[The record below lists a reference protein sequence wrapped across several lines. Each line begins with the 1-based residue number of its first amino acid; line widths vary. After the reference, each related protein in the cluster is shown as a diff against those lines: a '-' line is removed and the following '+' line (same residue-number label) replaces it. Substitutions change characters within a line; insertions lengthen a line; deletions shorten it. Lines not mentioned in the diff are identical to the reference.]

1 MERDHV
7 IRVLGPIDLL
17 TPDGPRSVGSGNCRA
32 LLGALVM
39 AAGHAVPIDQLRFVL
54 WGVTPPR
61 SADNSLQTYVS
72 RLRHVLGSDAI
83 VHADHSYR
91 LDARR
96 DQIDALRFED
106 LLVQATEARTD
117 PCACQV
123 LCRDALALWRGE
135 AFGDLTDA
143 EPFRLE
149 VIRLDEL
156 RVTTMELALETELA
170 LGNHEVAV
178 AELESA
184 VQEHPYRERLW
195 HLLIEALLRDDRRV
209 EALRS
214 CQDFRDTL
222 ADAGLDAGHQL
233 RALERRILRG
243 PAPERQP
250 HGDTV
255 THVMRRP
262 PSRTSGPVPDGA

>member
-1 MERDHV
+1 MERDRL

-17 TPDGPRSVGSGNCRA
+17 TPSGPQSVGSGNCRA
-32 LLGALVM
+32 LLGALVI
-39 AAGHAVPIDQLRFVL
+39 AAGHSVSIDQLRLVL
-54 WGVTPPR
+54 WGVSPPR

-72 RLRHVLGSDAI
+72 RLRHVLGSEAI

-91 LDARR
+91 LDATR

-106 LLVQATEARTD
+106 LLVQATATRSD
-117 PCACQV
+117 PPKCQA
-123 LCRDALALWRGE
+123 LCREALGLWRGE
-135 AFGDLTDA
+135 AFGELTDA

-149 VIRLDEL
+149 VMRLDEL

-170 LGNHEVAV
+170 LGNHQIAV

-209 EALRS
+209 EALRA
-214 CQDFRDTL
+214 CQNFRNTL
-222 ADAGLDAGHQL
+222 ADAGLEPGDQL
-233 RALERRILRG
+233 RSLEGRILRG
-243 PAPERQP
+243 RPSDPHP
-250 HGDTV
+250 HGDTITRV
-255 THVMRRP
+255 ARRP
-262 PSRTSGPVPDGA
+262 SGRSTPLGPDEA